1 METEVVFFSIGIIT
15 IIGYIASNIFDRTG
29 IPDTPFLIIL
39 GFIAAAFIAST
50 ATEQESLSLTLVQIA
65 PYLSALAIAVILF
78 NGGMYLKIR
87 QVIEETPRG
96 FFVTSTSVI
105 ITIFVLTVVGYLI
118 NSFVFDQSWGIITG
132 GEYYWL
138 GRDALLASLFFGAA
152 LCGTSSAVII
162 PLVNKLNLNKKAETF
177 LTIES
182 AFTDVF
188 VVVLS
193 VTILSIY
200 TGTSNPESSDAV
212 SSILLQGIAGKFS
225 IGIVFGILGGL
236 IWLKILQSFPIR
248 VSRIASQQ
256 DVTHDDILT
265 LTTCLML
272 YGFSEMSGG
281 NGALA
286 ALCFGLVLGNGKEFG
301 FIPSFR
307 DNPVD
312 AGSLMRK
319 FQGQISFLLTTF
331 FFVYLGMIFEPAT
344 KIILLGVFITG
355 LLVVARNLSFR
366 ITLKKDKSMMKI
378 LPLLSSLLPRGLAA
392 AAVSQLP
399 STLGYEWP
407 YMQQLVIS
415 VIIFSVVA
423 AAIGSYV
430 YGRSEEV
437 ETQPITPNS

>member
-39 GFIAAAFIAST
+39 GFIAAAFTAST
-50 ATEQESLSLTLVQIA
+50 AMEQESLSSTLDTIA

-105 ITIFVLTVVGYLI
+105 ITIFVLTVVGFLI
-118 NSFVFDQSWGIITG
+118 NLFVLDQPWGTGREEQII
-132 GEYYWL
+132 
-138 GRDALLASLFFGAA
+138 ASLFFGAA

-193 VTILSIY
+193 VTILSILS
-200 TGTSNPESSDAV
+200 GTNSESSGGV

-331 FFVYLGMIFEPAT
+331 FFVYLGMIFVPVM

-366 ITLKKDKSMMKI
+366 ITLKKDKSMMKN

-399 STLGYEWP
+399 STLGYDWP

-437 ETQPITPNS
+437 ETQPINSKS

>member
-39 GFIAAAFIAST
+39 GFIAALFIASTAST

-65 PYLSALAIAVILF
+65 PYLSTLAIAVILF

-118 NSFVFDQSWGIITG
+118 NSFVFDNPWGT
-132 GEYYWL
+132 
-138 GRDALLASLFFGAA
+138 GRDALFASLFFGAA

-200 TGTSNPESSDAV
+200 TGTSNPESSDGV

-248 VSRIASQQ
+248 VSKISSQQ

-366 ITLKKDKSMMKI
+366 ITLKKDKSMMKN

-399 STLGYEWP
+399 STLGYDWP

>member
-118 NSFVFDQSWGIITG
+118 NSFVFDNPWGT
-132 GEYYWL
+132 
-138 GRDALLASLFFGAA
+138 GRDALFASLFFGAA

-200 TGTSNPESSDAV
+200 TGTSNPESSDGV

-331 FFVYLGMIFEPAT
+331 FFVYLGMIFKPVTE
-344 KIILLGVFITG
+344 IILLGVFITG

-366 ITLKKDKSMMKI
+366 ITLKKDKSMMKN

>member
-39 GFIAAAFIAST
+39 GSIAAFFTAST
-50 ATEQESLSLTLVQIA
+50 AGLDFIA

-118 NSFVFDQSWGIITG
+118 NFFVFDQSWGTIPA
-132 GEYYWL
+132 GEIF
-138 GRDALLASLFFGAA
+138 GQEALLASLFFGAA

-193 VTILSIY
+193 VTILSILS
-200 TGTSNPESSDAV
+200 GISNPETSGGA

-225 IGIVFGILGGL
+225 IGIVFGMLGGL
-236 IWLKILQSFPIR
+236 IWLKILQSFPTR
-248 VSRIASQQ
+248 VGRISSQQ
-256 DVTHDDILT
+256 DVVHDDILT

-331 FFVYLGMIFEPAT
+331 FFVYLGMIFVPAT

-355 LLVVARNLSFR
+355 LLVAARNLSFR
-366 ITLKKDKSMMKI
+366 ITLKKDKSMMKD

-399 STLGYEWP
+399 STLGYDWP

-437 ETQPITPNS
+437 ETPPTTSNS

>member
-1 METEVVFFSIGIIT
+1 
-15 IIGYIASNIFDRTG
+15 
-29 IPDTPFLIIL
+29 
-39 GFIAAAFIAST
+39 
-50 ATEQESLSLTLVQIA
+50 
-65 PYLSALAIAVILF
+65 
-78 NGGMYLKIR
+78 MYLKIR

-105 ITIFVLTVVGYLI
+105 ITISVLTVVGYLL
-118 NSFVFDQSWGIITG
+118 NFFVFDQSWGTIPA
-132 GEYYWL
+132 GEMF
-138 GRDALLASLFFGAA
+138 GQEALLASLFFGAA

-193 VTILSIY
+193 VTILSILS
-200 TGTSNPESSDAV
+200 GISNPESSGAA

-225 IGIVFGILGGL
+225 IGIVFGMLGGL
-236 IWLKILQSFPIR
+236 IWLKILQSFPTR
-248 VSRIASQQ
+248 VGRISSQQ
-256 DVTHDDILT
+256 DVVHDDILT

-331 FFVYLGMIFEPAT
+331 FFVYLGMIFVPVM

-366 ITLKKDKSMMKI
+366 ITLKKDKSMMKN

-399 STLGYEWP
+399 LTLGYEWP

-437 ETQPITPNS
+437 ETQPINSKS

>member
-39 GFIAAAFIAST
+39 GFIAAAFLAST
-50 ATEQESLSLTLVQIA
+50 TTEQESLSLTLVQIA

-118 NSFVFDQSWGIITG
+118 NSFVFDNPWGT
-132 GEYYWL
+132 
-138 GRDALLASLFFGAA
+138 GRDALFASLFFGAA

-200 TGTSNPESSDAV
+200 TGTSNPESSDGV

>member
-1 METEVVFFSIGIIT
+1 MEIEVVFFSIGIIT
-15 IIGYIASNIFDRTG
+15 IIGYVASNIFDRTG
-29 IPDTPFLIIL
+29 IPDTPFLILL
-39 GFIAAAFIAST
+39 GFIGATALSRTASGFDRT
-50 ATEQESLSLTLVQIA
+50 GLDFIA
-65 PYLSALAIAVILF
+65 PYLAGLAIAVILF

-96 FFVTSTSVI
+96 FFVTATSVI
-105 ITIFVLTVVGYLI
+105 ITILALTAVGYLI
-118 NSFVFDQSWGIITG
+118 NTQVLDNAWGTG
-132 GEYYWL
+132 SN
-138 GRDALLASLFFGAA
+138 AIFASLFFASA

-162 PLVNKLNLNKKAETF
+162 PLVSKLKINKKAETF

-193 VTILSIY
+193 VTILSIW
-200 TGTSNPESSDAV
+200 TGTSTPGSSEAA
-212 SSILLQGIAGKFS
+212 SSILLQEMAGRFS

-236 IWLKILQSFPIR
+236 IWLKILQSFPT
-248 VSRIASQQ
+248 RIGRITSQQ
-256 DVTHDDILT
+256 DVVHDDILT

-272 YGFSEMSGG
+272 FGFSEMSGG

-307 DNPVD
+307 TNPVD

-319 FQGQISFLLTTF
+319 FQGQISFLLATF
-331 FFVYLGMIFEPAT
+331 FFVYLGMIFIPT
-344 KIILLGVFITG
+344 TSILLLGIIVTV
-355 LLVVARNLSFR
+355 LLIGARNLSFR
-366 ITLKKDKSMMKI
+366 LTLKNDKSMMKD
-378 LPLLSSLLPRGLAA
+378 LRLLSSMLPRGLAA

-399 STLGYEWP
+399 ATPKYVDKLPKLP
-407 YMQQLVIS
+407 YMQELVIS

-423 AAIGSYV
+423 AAIGSFV
-430 YGRSEEV
+430 YGRSEEPEV
-437 ETQPITPNS
+437 KETTPSS

>member
-39 GFIAAAFIAST
+39 GFIAAAFLAST
-50 ATEQESLSLTLVQIA
+50 TTEQESLSLTLVQIA

-118 NSFVFDQSWGIITG
+118 NSFVFDNPWGT
-132 GEYYWL
+132 
-138 GRDALLASLFFGAA
+138 GRDALFASLFFGAA

-193 VTILSIY
+193 VTILSIL
-200 TGTSNPESSDAV
+200 TASSNPESSDGV

-415 VIIFSVVA
+415 VIIFSVVV

>member
-1 METEVVFFSIGIIT
+1 MEIEVVFFSIGIIT
-15 IIGYIASNIFDRTG
+15 IIGYVASNIFDRTG
-29 IPDTPFLIIL
+29 IPDTPFLILL
-39 GFIAAAFIAST
+39 GFIGATALSRTASGFDRT
-50 ATEQESLSLTLVQIA
+50 GLDFIA
-65 PYLSALAIAVILF
+65 PYLAGLAIAVILF

-96 FFVTSTSVI
+96 FFVTATSVI
-105 ITIFVLTVVGYLI
+105 ITILALTAVGYSI
-118 NSFVFDQSWGIITG
+118 NSQILDNAWGTG
-132 GEYYWL
+132 SN
-138 GRDALLASLFFGAA
+138 AIFASLFFASA

-162 PLVNKLNLNKKAETF
+162 PLVSKLKISKKAETF

-193 VTILSIY
+193 VTILSIW
-200 TGTSNPESSDAV
+200 TGTSTPGASEAA
-212 SSILLQGIAGKFS
+212 SSILLQEMAGRFS

-236 IWLKILQSFPIR
+236 IWLKILQSFPT
-248 VSRIASQQ
+248 RIGRITSQQ
-256 DVTHDDILT
+256 DVVHDDILT

-272 YGFSEMSGG
+272 FGFSEMSGG

-307 DNPVD
+307 TNPVD

-319 FQGQISFLLTTF
+319 FQGQISFLLATF
-331 FFVYLGMIFEPAT
+331 FFVYLGMIFIPT
-344 KIILLGVFITG
+344 VPILLLGVAVTV
-355 LLVVARNLSFR
+355 LLIGARNLSFR
-366 ITLKKDKSMMKI
+366 FTLKNDKSMMKD
-378 LPLLSSLLPRGLAA
+378 LRLLSSMLPRGLAA

-399 STLGYEWP
+399 STPKYVDKLP
-407 YMQQLVIS
+407 KLLYMQELVIS

-423 AAIGSYV
+423 AAIGSFV
-430 YGRSEEV
+430 YGRSEEPEV
-437 ETQPITPNS
+437 KETPSRS

>member
-39 GFIAAAFIAST
+39 GFIAAAFIARTAST
-50 ATEQESLSLTLVQIA
+50 ATEGDDLALTLVQIA
-65 PYLSALAIAVILF
+65 PYLSTLAIAVILF

-118 NSFVFDQSWGIITG
+118 NSFVFDNPWGT
-132 GEYYWL
+132 
-138 GRDALLASLFFGAA
+138 GRDALFASLFFGAA

-200 TGTSNPESSDAV
+200 TGTSNPESSDGV

-248 VSRIASQQ
+248 ISKIASQQ

-331 FFVYLGMIFEPAT
+331 FFVYLGMIFVPVM

-399 STLGYEWP
+399 LTLGYEWP

-437 ETQPITPNS
+437 ETQPINSKS

>member
-39 GFIAAAFIAST
+39 GFIAAAFIARTAST
-50 ATEQESLSLTLVQIA
+50 APDQESLSLTLVQIA

-118 NSFVFDQSWGIITG
+118 NSFVFDNPWGT
-132 GEYYWL
+132 
-138 GRDALLASLFFGAA
+138 GRDALFASLFFGAA

-200 TGTSNPESSDAV
+200 TGTSNPESSDGV

>member
-39 GFIAAAFIAST
+39 GFIAAAFIARTAST
-50 ATEQESLSLTLVQIA
+50 ATEGDDLALTLVQIA
-65 PYLSALAIAVILF
+65 PYLSTLAIAVILF

-118 NSFVFDQSWGIITG
+118 NSFVFDNPWGT
-132 GEYYWL
+132 
-138 GRDALLASLFFGAA
+138 GRDALFASLFFGAA

-200 TGTSNPESSDAV
+200 TGTSNPESSDGV

-248 VSRIASQQ
+248 ISKIASQQ

-331 FFVYLGMIFEPAT
+331 FFVYLGMIFVPVM

-437 ETQPITPNS
+437 ETQPINSKS

>member
-29 IPDTPFLIIL
+29 IPDTPFLIVL
-39 GFIAAAFIAST
+39 GSIAAFFTAST
-50 ATEQESLSLTLVQIA
+50 AGLDFIA

-78 NGGMYLKIR
+78 NGGMYRKIR

-105 ITIFVLTVVGYLI
+105 ITIFVHTVVGFLI
-118 NSFVFDQSWGIITG
+118 NLFVLDQPWGTGREEQII
-132 GEYYWL
+132 
-138 GRDALLASLFFGAA
+138 ASLFFGAA

-193 VTILSIY
+193 VTILSILS
-200 TGTSNPESSDAV
+200 GISNPENSGGA

-225 IGIVFGILGGL
+225 IGIVFGMLGGL
-236 IWLKILQSFPIR
+236 IWLKILQSFPTR
-248 VSRIASQQ
+248 VGRISSQQ
-256 DVTHDDILT
+256 DVVHDDILT

-331 FFVYLGMIFEPAT
+331 FFVYLGMIFEPVT

-366 ITLKKDKSMMKI
+366 ITLKKDKSMMKD

-399 STLGYEWP
+399 STLGYDWP

-437 ETQPITPNS
+437 ETPPTTSNS

>member
-39 GFIAAAFIAST
+39 GFIAAAFTAST
-50 ATEQESLSLTLVQIA
+50 AMEQESLSSTLDTIA

-105 ITIFVLTVVGYLI
+105 ITIFVLTVVGFLI
-118 NSFVFDQSWGIITG
+118 NLFVLDQPWGTGREEQII
-132 GEYYWL
+132 
-138 GRDALLASLFFGAA
+138 ASLFFGAA

-193 VTILSIY
+193 VTILSILS
-200 TGTSNPESSDAV
+200 GTNSESSGGV

-331 FFVYLGMIFEPAT
+331 FFVYLGMIFKPVTE
-344 KIILLGVFITG
+344 IILLGVFITG
-355 LLVVARNLSFR
+355 LLVVTRNLSFR
-366 ITLKKDKSMMKI
+366 ITLKKDKSMMKD

-399 STLGYEWP
+399 STLGYDWP

>member
-39 GFIAAAFIAST
+39 GFIAAAFIARTAST
-50 ATEQESLSLTLVQIA
+50 APDQESLSLTLVQIA
-65 PYLSALAIAVILF
+65 PYLSTLAIAVILF

-118 NSFVFDQSWGIITG
+118 NSFVFDNPWGT
-132 GEYYWL
+132 
-138 GRDALLASLFFGAA
+138 GRDALFASLFFGAA

-200 TGTSNPESSDAV
+200 TGTSNPESSDGV

-366 ITLKKDKSMMKI
+366 ITLKKDKSMMKN

>member
-29 IPDTPFLIIL
+29 IPDTPFLIVL
-39 GFIAAAFIAST
+39 GSIAAFFTAST
-50 ATEQESLSLTLVQIA
+50 AGLDFIA

-118 NSFVFDQSWGIITG
+118 NFFVFDQSWGTIPA
-132 GEYYWL
+132 GEWF
-138 GRDALLASLFFGAA
+138 GQEALLASLFFGAA

-193 VTILSIY
+193 VTILSILS
-200 TGTSNPESSDAV
+200 GISNPENSGGA

-236 IWLKILQSFPIR
+236 IWLKILQSFPTR
-248 VSRIASQQ
+248 VGRISSQQ
-256 DVTHDDILT
+256 DVVHDDILT

-319 FQGQISFLLTTF
+319 FQGQIFLIFLLTTF
-331 FFVYLGMIFEPAT
+331 FFVYLGMIFEPVT

-366 ITLKKDKSMMKI
+366 ITLKKDKSMMKD

-399 STLGYEWP
+399 STLGYDWP

>member
-39 GFIAAAFIAST
+39 GFIAAAFIARTAST
-50 ATEQESLSLTLVQIA
+50 ATDGDDLALTLVQIA
-65 PYLSALAIAVILF
+65 PYLSTLAIAVILF

-118 NSFVFDQSWGIITG
+118 NSFVFPDNPWGT
-132 GEYYWL
+132 
-138 GRDALLASLFFGAA
+138 GRDALFASLFFGAA

-200 TGTSNPESSDAV
+200 TGTSNPESSDGV

-366 ITLKKDKSMMKI
+366 ITLKKDKFMMKN

>member
-1 METEVVFFSIGIIT
+1 MEIEVVFFSIGIIT
-15 IIGYIASNIFDRTG
+15 IIGYVASNIFDRTG
-29 IPDTPFLIIL
+29 IPDTPFLILL
-39 GFIAAAFIAST
+39 GFIGATALSRTASGFDRT
-50 ATEQESLSLTLVQIA
+50 GLDFIA
-65 PYLSALAIAVILF
+65 PYLAGLAIAVILF

-96 FFVTSTSVI
+96 FFVTATSVI
-105 ITIFVLTVVGYLI
+105 ITILALTAVGYLI
-118 NSFVFDQSWGIITG
+118 NTQVLDNAWGTG
-132 GEYYWL
+132 SN
-138 GRDALLASLFFGAA
+138 AIFASLFFASA

-162 PLVNKLNLNKKAETF
+162 PLVSKLKINKKAETF

-193 VTILSIY
+193 VTILSIW
-200 TGTSNPESSDAV
+200 TGTSIPGSSEAA
-212 SSILLQGIAGKFS
+212 SSILLQEMAGRFS

-236 IWLKILQSFPIR
+236 IWLKILQSFPT
-248 VSRIASQQ
+248 RIGRITSQQ
-256 DVTHDDILT
+256 DVVHDDILT

-272 YGFSEMSGG
+272 FGFSEMSGG

-307 DNPVD
+307 TNPVD

-319 FQGQISFLLTTF
+319 FQGQISFILATF
-331 FFVYLGMIFEPAT
+331 FFVYLGMIFIPTAS
-344 KIILLGVFITG
+344 ILLLGIIVTV
-355 LLVVARNLSFR
+355 LLIGARNLSFR
-366 ITLKKDKSMMKI
+366 LTLKNDKSMMKD
-378 LPLLSSLLPRGLAA
+378 LRLLSSMLPRGLAA

-399 STLGYEWP
+399 ATPKYVDKLPKLP
-407 YMQQLVIS
+407 YMQELVIS

-423 AAIGSYV
+423 AAIGSFV
-430 YGRSEEV
+430 YGRSEEPEV
-437 ETQPITPNS
+437 KETTPSS

>member
-29 IPDTPFLIIL
+29 IPDTPFLIVL
-39 GFIAAAFIAST
+39 GSIAAFFTAST
-50 ATEQESLSLTLVQIA
+50 AGLDFIA

-118 NSFVFDQSWGIITG
+118 NFFVFDQSWGTIPA
-132 GEYYWL
+132 GEWF
-138 GRDALLASLFFGAA
+138 GQEALLASLFFGAA

-193 VTILSIY
+193 VTILSILS
-200 TGTSNPESSDAV
+200 GTNSESSGGV

-331 FFVYLGMIFEPAT
+331 FFVYLGMIFEPVT

-366 ITLKKDKSMMKI
+366 ITLKKDKSMMKD

-399 STLGYEWP
+399 STLGYDWP

>member
-39 GFIAAAFIAST
+39 GFIAAAFIARTAST
-50 ATEQESLSLTLVQIA
+50 APDQESLSLTLVQIA
-65 PYLSALAIAVILF
+65 PYLSTLAIAVILF

-118 NSFVFDQSWGIITG
+118 NSFVFDNPWGT
-132 GEYYWL
+132 
-138 GRDALLASLFFGAA
+138 GRDALFASLFFGAA

-200 TGTSNPESSDAV
+200 TGTSNPESSDGV

>member
-39 GFIAAAFIAST
+39 GFIAALFIASTAST

-65 PYLSALAIAVILF
+65 PYLSTLAIAVILF

-118 NSFVFDQSWGIITG
+118 NSFVFDNLWGT
-132 GEYYWL
+132 
-138 GRDALLASLFFGAA
+138 GRDALFASLFFGAA

-200 TGTSNPESSDAV
+200 TGTSNPESSDGV

-366 ITLKKDKSMMKI
+366 ITLKKDKSMMKN

-415 VIIFSVVA
+415 VIIFTVVA

>member
-118 NSFVFDQSWGIITG
+118 NSFVFDNPWGT
-132 GEYYWL
+132 
-138 GRDALLASLFFGAA
+138 GRDALFASLFFGAA

-200 TGTSNPESSDAV
+200 TGTSNPESSGGV

-331 FFVYLGMIFEPAT
+331 FFVYLGMIFKPVTE
-344 KIILLGVFITG
+344 IILLGVFITG

-366 ITLKKDKSMMKI
+366 ITLKKDKSMMKD

-399 STLGYEWP
+399 STLGYDWP

>member
-1 METEVVFFSIGIIT
+1 MEIEVVFFSIGIIT

-29 IPDTPFLIIL
+29 IPDTPFLILL
-39 GFIAAAFIAST
+39 GFLGAT
-50 ATEQESLSLTLVQIA
+50 ALSIERSGLDLIA
-65 PYLSALAIAVILF
+65 PYLAGLAIAVILF

-96 FFVTSTSVI
+96 FLVTATSVI
-105 ITIFVLTVVGYLI
+105 ITIFALTVVGYLI
-118 NSFVFDQSWGIITG
+118 NAQVFDNAWGTG
-132 GEYYWL
+132 
-138 GRDALLASLFFGAA
+138 RNAMFASLFFASA

-162 PLVNKLNLNKKAETF
+162 PLVSKLNISKKAETF

-193 VTILSIY
+193 VTILSIWS
-200 TGTSNPESSDAV
+200 GTSGSSGSDAA
-212 SSILLQGIAGKFS
+212 SSILLQEMAGRFS

-236 IWLKILQSFPIR
+236 IWLKILQSFPT
-248 VSRIASQQ
+248 RIGRITSQQ
-256 DVTHDDILT
+256 DVVHDDILT

-272 YGFSEMSGG
+272 FGFSEMSGG

-307 DNPVD
+307 TNPVD

-319 FQGQISFLLTTF
+319 FQGQISFLLATF
-331 FFVYLGMIFEPAT
+331 FFVYLGMIFVPSVS
-344 KIILLGVFITG
+344 ILLLGIVVTV
-355 LLVVARNLSFR
+355 LLIGARNLSFR
-366 ITLKKDKSMMKI
+366 LTLKKDKSMMKD
-378 LPLLSSLLPRGLAA
+378 LRLLSSMLPRGLAA

-399 STLGYEWP
+399 ATPKYVDKIPKLP
-407 YMQQLVIS
+407 YMQELVIS
-415 VIIFSVVA
+415 IIIFSVAA
-423 AAIGSYV
+423 AAIGSYI
-430 YGRSEEV
+430 YGRSEESEV
-437 ETQPITPNS
+437 KENTSA